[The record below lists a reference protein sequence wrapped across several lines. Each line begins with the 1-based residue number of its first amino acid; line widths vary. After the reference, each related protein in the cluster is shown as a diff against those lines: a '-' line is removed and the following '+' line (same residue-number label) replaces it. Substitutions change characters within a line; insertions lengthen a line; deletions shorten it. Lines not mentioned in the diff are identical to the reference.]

1 VQIVGSFRRGAATC
15 GDVDVLVTHP
25 EYTEE
30 KHQRRQTDGRLV
42 AIVDRLKALGY
53 VVEQMG
59 LGNFKFS
66 GVCRL
71 ASASRTP
78 NPNEPR
84 KLDIKLFPIESFP
97 FALMHFTGSGEFNRQ
112 MRVAALARSMT
123 LSEFGICPVGETG
136 VKGDLIPCSTEQDI
150 FDLVGVPYKAPNE
163 RSL

>member
-1 VQIVGSFRRGAATC
+1 MQIVGSFRRGAASC
-15 GDVDVLVTHP
+15 GDVDVLVTHA

-30 KHQRRQTDGRLV
+30 KHQRKQTDGRLV

-71 ASASRTP
+71 PTSREP
-78 NPNEPR
+78 NANEFR

-112 MRVAALARSMT
+112 MRVAALARAMT
-123 LSEFGICPVGETG
+123 LSEFGICPIGETG
-136 VKGDLIPCSTEQDI
+136 VKGDFIPCSSEQDI
-150 FDLVGVPYKAPNE
+150 FDLVGITYKAPNE